1 MINKRLIIGDKV
13 RVKLGEE
20 SKKDVIG
27 KVSGEEK
34 GGLIKVSL
42 YDHMLKEEKEVDLDV
57 RILEKIENGDKEEAV
72 EKFIDIMYDMEGEEE
87 RSIIENDHE
96 NKMEL
101 IEELENM
108 LINTRKEIKA
118 PGFPTMSSKG
128 ELSEKEEAINILL
141 KHLKEEAKRA
151 SFNDIVKIVN
161 HNGGVARYGVV
172 KKAIRR
178 RSETLYEV
186 ETIVCDNFDF
196 KTIRLKDNQIEK
208 INKKLDICK
217 YNELKLT
224 IENINRIDREF
235 YSLIASGEALASSI
249 RTIGTHSSKVKEELI
264 NTVKILDDELMFL
277 KKSNDDNY
285 DKVLSLIDE
294 IFVL

>member
-20 SKKDVIG
+20 SKKDIIG

-42 YDHMLKEEKEVDLDV
+42 YDHMLEEEKEVDLDV
-57 RILEKIENGDKEEAV
+57 RILEKIKNEDKEETI
-72 EKFIDIMYDMEGEEE
+72 EKFVDIMYDIEEE
-87 RSIIENDHE
+87 EINRTE
-96 NKMEL
+96 NKIEL
-101 IEELENM
+101 IEELESL

-118 PGFPTMSSKG
+118 PGFSTMRSKG
-128 ELSEKEEAINILL
+128 ELGEKEEAINILL

-161 HNGGVARYGVV
+161 HKGGVARYGVV

-186 ETIVCDNFDF
+186 ETIVSDNFNF

-224 IENINRIDREF
+224 MEDINRIDREF
-235 YSLIASGEALASSI
+235 YSLLASGEALASSI
-249 RTIGTHSSKVKEELI
+249 QTIGAHSSKVKEELI
-264 NTVKILDDELMFL
+264 NTVKVLDDELMFL

-285 DKVLSLIDE
+285 DKVLSLMDE